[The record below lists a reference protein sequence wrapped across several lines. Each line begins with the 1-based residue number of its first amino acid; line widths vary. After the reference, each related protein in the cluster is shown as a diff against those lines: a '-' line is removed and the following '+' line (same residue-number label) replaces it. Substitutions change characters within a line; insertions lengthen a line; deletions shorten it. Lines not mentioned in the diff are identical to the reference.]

1 MPEPDADRSA
11 AAIDERLK
19 QIRATAA
26 QQLAAG
32 QRSQLLDTLSAG
44 LYLDAND
51 VELNRLLDDLKRA
64 ARQFAAQA
72 RTNAARRG
80 ASEGASLEFRDGLA
94 RERGGE
100 AFDRAGDRAQAI
112 RAFWAA
118 TELFDR
124 ASGTPARTVAPAV
137 AAAPS
142 PPPEPAAPVAKRDA
156 SSAPAERPAPPAPPP
171 AGPPASDKPPQVALP
186 ATPVPSTPGS
196 ADAGRDARAI

>member
-1 MPEPDADRSA
+1 MPCNEDADRSA

-19 QIRATAA
+19 RFERRPRNSLRPDSVRNCSIR
-26 QQLAAG
+26 
-32 QRSQLLDTLSAG
+32 SAPDS
-44 LYLDAND
+44 YLDGND

-118 TELFDR
+118 TDLFDR
-124 ASGTPARTVAPAV
+124 SSGNPARTVAPA
-137 AAAPS
+137 
-142 PPPEPAAPVAKRDA
+142 
-156 SSAPAERPAPPAPPP
+156 
-171 AGPPASDKPPQVALP
+171 
-186 ATPVPSTPGS
+186 
-196 ADAGRDARAI
+196 